1 MKSSRAESGCFSGHT
16 GRDRFSR
23 LSINTIK
30 KENRM
35 VLLDLAKS
43 FLANVPPDAAVA
55 DFTMGNGHDTAFLC
69 GLVPQGRVYA
79 FDIQPQALE
88 NTRLLLAEK
97 GYANATLIL
106 DGHEHAKQHI
116 HEPIAAGMFNLGYRP
131 GSDHSVHTHPETTV
145 KAVVDAVELLQ
156 KGGVLVICIYP
167 GDEEGVRE
175 GEALEAV
182 LIRYSRKRF
191 SVMCHRMI
199 NAPKAPYIL
208 TAEKY

>member
-1 MKSSRAESGCFSGHT
+1 
-16 GRDRFSR
+16 
-23 LSINTIK
+23 
-30 KENRM
+30 M

-106 DGHEHAKQHI
+106 DGHEHAKQYI

-182 LIRYSRKRF
+182 LSRYSRKRF

>member
-1 MKSSRAESGCFSGHT
+1 
-16 GRDRFSR
+16 
-23 LSINTIK
+23 
-30 KENRM
+30 M

-106 DGHEHAKQHI
+106 DGHEHAKQYI
-116 HEPIAAGMFNLGYRP
+116 HEPIAAGMFNLGYRRAAITP
-131 GSDHSVHTHPETTV
+131 
-145 KAVVDAVELLQ
+145 
-156 KGGVLVICIYP
+156 CI
-167 GDEEGVRE
+167 R
-175 GEALEAV
+175 
-182 LIRYSRKRF
+182 IRKQRSRRLWMPWSF
-191 SVMCHRMI
+191 CRR
-199 NAPKAPYIL
+199 AGCW
-208 TAEKY
+208 